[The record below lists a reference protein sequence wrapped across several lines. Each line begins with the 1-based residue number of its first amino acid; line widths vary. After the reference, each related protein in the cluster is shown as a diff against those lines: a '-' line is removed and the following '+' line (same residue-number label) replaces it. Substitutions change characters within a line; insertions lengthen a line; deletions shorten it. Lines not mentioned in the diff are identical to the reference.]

1 MSAVSEFWLPPSAS
15 TDSRRLLLTR
25 ALRGFA
31 DGAVSVLLPGYLTA
45 LGFSSF
51 QIAAIIFATLT
62 GSAALTLWIGFAANR
77 IGRRRVLLAAC
88 ALMLATGAAFTLVT
102 AFWPL
107 FVVAFVGTLNPSAG
121 DVSLFLPVEQSALA
135 ETVKTRDL
143 TAIFSR
149 YNVAGAFAGA
159 LGALASGLPA
169 LLAWRFNLDKA
180 AALRMGF
187 VAYSLIAIAAAL
199 VYRRLTPAVETAPP
213 AQAAA
218 PLAKARRIVLHLSA
232 LFSLDSFGGG
242 FVVQSLLALW
252 LFRRFN
258 MSIAAAGTFFF
269 VAGLLGA
276 ASQLASSWLAGRI
289 GRINTMVFTH
299 IPANVFMVI
308 AALMPNLR
316 LTLLFLF
323 LRFALSSMDVP
334 ARQSFVMA
342 VVPPEERAAAASV
355 TNVPRSLATAL
366 APLPSGALLDYSTF
380 GWPLVCAGLL
390 KITYDVLLLAQFRAV
405 RPADEAE

>member
-15 TDSRRLLLTR
+15 ADSRRLLLTR

-31 DGAVSVLLPGYLTA
+31 DGAVSVLLPGYLSV

-51 QIAAIIFATLT
+51 QIAALIFATLT
-62 GSAALTLWIGFAANR
+62 GSAALTLWIGFVANR
-77 IGRRRVLLAAC
+77 IGRRHVLLAAC
-88 ALMLATGAAFTLVT
+88 ALMFATGVGFTLVT

-135 ETVKTRDL
+135 ETVRTRDL

-169 LLAWRFNLDKA
+169 LLAGRFNLDRA
-180 AALRMGF
+180 ATLRLGF
-187 VAYSLIAIAAAL
+187 VGYSLIAIAAAL
-199 VYRRLTPAVETAPP
+199 VYRQLTLAVETAPP

-218 PLAKARRIVLHLSA
+218 PLAKARKIVLQLSA

-258 MSIAAAGTFFF
+258 MSIAAAGSFFF
-269 VAGLLGA
+269 FAGLLGA
-276 ASQLASSWLAGRI
+276 ASQLVSSWLAARI
-289 GRINTMVFTH
+289 GRIYTMVFTH
-299 IPANVFMVI
+299 IPASLFMVI
-308 AALMPNLR
+308 AALMPNLH
-316 LTLLFLF
+316 LTLLFLL

-366 APLPSGALLDYSTF
+366 APLPAGALLDYSTF

-405 RPADEAE
+405 RPADEME